1 MFLQLSYQ
9 QFFRFHIHGDTAPH
23 DAFGPPSAGKSAEV
37 GWWTCVLFREEVYV

>member
-23 DAFGPPSAGKSAEV
+23 DAMLLAGILTLCGALSSTLRLRVSLSK
-37 GWWTCVLFREEVYV
+37 